1 MLELIKDYVRIS
13 NNCLL
18 EDKTDVYEFDCIIPD
33 TLPDMQK
40 VLAVDAHAESDSV
53 SKTSGGINLY
63 FKINYKILYLSDPE
77 SKIKSFSA
85 FSDHSLKIPVSAVG
99 DDDIIKVVYNVE
111 NVDTTFI
118 NSRKISVKT
127 SVHTDVLQKCATE
140 IGVCTG
146 ISGIDD
152 VQLQKSTIEEPR

>member
-63 FKINYKILYLSDPE
+63 FKINILQIMFFFYGHFIHSKKIGNQYVYHIFYL
-77 SKIKSFSA
+77 K
-85 FSDHSLKIPVSAVG
+85 L
-99 DDDIIKVVYNVE
+99 
-111 NVDTTFI
+111 
-118 NSRKISVKT
+118 
-127 SVHTDVLQKCATE
+127 
-140 IGVCTG
+140 
-146 ISGIDD
+146 
-152 VQLQKSTIEEPR
+152 